1 MLLETTLPISDIVAK
16 CCFEDQS
23 WFSKIFKSFT
33 GISPGKYRSRGGGMV
48 RDISENN
55 VSSEYLENLKQQQSE

>member
-1 MLLETTLPISDIVAK
+1 VEKASKMLLETNFTLSEISSL

-33 GISPGKYRSRGGGMV
+33 GISPGKYRSQGGTMV
-48 RDISENN
+48 QEISETNL
-55 VSSEYLENLKQQQSE
+55 LETLKRN